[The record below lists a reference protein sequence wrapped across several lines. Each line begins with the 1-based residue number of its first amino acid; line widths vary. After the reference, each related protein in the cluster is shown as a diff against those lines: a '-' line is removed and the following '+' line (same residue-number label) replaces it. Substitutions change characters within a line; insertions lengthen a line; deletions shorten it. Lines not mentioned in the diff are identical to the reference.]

1 MLYGCIHICHSCQ
14 CIYEPA
20 HNTGKISS
28 FASHWFPDFLY
39 QLTRSCCLSVFICLC
54 LLVLSRSPSPLL
66 LTSHL
71 YPLKQTRCKGSQH
84 CCANEKNAGFTLGF
98 QHHICLNTVTLVNCN
113 VMGDYV
119 PLLSLSLSLRS
130 PFSLCSFT
138 PSSLLVVGIFW
149 QLSHYTVKSI
159 LFACFHFTYSTCIVN
174 NLTAK
179 RRYTRLL
186 ARLLFI
192 SAFLQSWFF

>member
-1 MLYGCIHICHSCQ
+1 MDVFTFVTHVSAFMSQRTTL
-14 CIYEPA
+14 
-20 HNTGKISS
+20 GKYL
-28 FASHWFPDFLY
+28 ALPRTDFLY

-119 PLLSLSLSLRS
+119 PLLSLS
-130 PFSLCSFT
+130 T
-138 PSSLLVVGIFW
+138 VSLLAFFVYTQHSVGRWDFLTVVSLHCQKHF
-149 QLSHYTVKSI
+149 VC
-159 LFACFHFTYSTCIVN
+159 LFALHLFHLYSE
-174 NLTAK
+174 
-179 RRYTRLL
+179 
-186 ARLLFI
+186 
-192 SAFLQSWFF
+192 

>member
-1 MLYGCIHICHSCQ
+1 MDVFTFVTHVSAFMSQRTTL
-14 CIYEPA
+14 
-20 HNTGKISS
+20 GKYL
-28 FASHWFPDFLY
+28 ALPRTDFLY

-113 VMGDYV
+113 VIGDYV
-119 PLLSLSLSLRS
+119 PLLSLSLYGLPSRFLRLHPALCWSLGFFDS
-130 PFSLCSFT
+130 CLITLSKAFCLPVCTSLI
-138 PSSLLVVGIFW
+138 PPV
-149 QLSHYTVKSI
+149 
-159 LFACFHFTYSTCIVN
+159 
-174 NLTAK
+174 
-179 RRYTRLL
+179 
-186 ARLLFI
+186 
-192 SAFLQSWFF
+192 

>member
-1 MLYGCIHICHSCQ
+1 MDVFTFVTHVSAFMSQRTTL
-14 CIYEPA
+14 
-20 HNTGKISS
+20 GKYL
-28 FASHWFPDFLY
+28 ALPRTDFLY

-119 PLLSLSLSLRS
+119 PLLSLSLYGLPSCFLRLHPALCWSLGFFDS
-130 PFSLCSFT
+130 
-138 PSSLLVVGIFW
+138 
-149 QLSHYTVKSI
+149 SHYTVKSI
-159 LFACFHFTYSTCIVN
+159 LFACLHFTYSTCIVN

-179 RRYTRLL
+179 RRYMRLL

-192 SAFLQSWFF
+192 SAFLQS

>member
-1 MLYGCIHICHSCQ
+1 MDVFTFVTHVSAFMSQRTTL
-14 CIYEPA
+14 
-20 HNTGKISS
+20 GKYLALPRTDFLISS
-28 FASHWFPDFLY
+28 ISLPEAVVFLSLFA
-39 QLTRSCCLSVFICLC
+39 CACLSW
-54 LLVLSRSPSPLL
+54 SPSPLL

-113 VMGDYV
+113 VMGDYI

-179 RRYTRLL
+179 MRYLRLL